1 MEEQLKKM
9 AIRIQ
14 LRRDTAANWVSS
26 NPVLRAGEFGI
37 ETDTLKFKI
46 GNGSST
52 WTQIVNYANVTPSS
66 LGNSLSSYILSSSL
80 GQNNGPS
87 KLNSDGKLEIPE
99 DSIILWN
106 DDDYTFKTTITAVQ
120 PTANRVITIPD
131 ATTTL
136 VGTDTTQTLTN
147 KTLTSPNISSI
158 VNTGTLTLPTTTGTV
173 ALTSNLTSFITA
185 SSADTLTNKT
195 LTSPIV
201 SGLTISDGSI
211 VIEGAT
217 NDDHET
223 TLAFTNPTADRTI
236 TFQNATGTVAFL
248 SDISASTQGSVTE
261 TAIQTLTNKTIS
273 LGSNTVTGTL
283 ANFNTALTDADFV
296 SLAGAET
303 LTNKTLTSPT
313 ITSPTGIVKADVG
326 LSNVDNTSD
335 ANKPVSTA
343 AQSALDLK
351 ANLASP
357 TLTGTPVAPT
367 AAAATNTTQIATTAF
382 VKTAVDNLVASA
394 PGTLDTLNE
403 LATALGND
411 ANFSTTITNS
421 LSLKAPIASPTF
433 TGTVSGITKT
443 MVGLNNVDNT
453 SDDNKPVSTATQL
466 ELNLKAPLASPTFTG
481 TVSGISKSMVGL
493 GNVDNTS
500 DSSKPISTAT
510 QTALDLKAN
519 IASPTFTGTVS
530 GITATMVGLGNVN
543 NTSDANKPVSTAT
556 QTALDFKLD
565 TADPAVDYYVTNSGY
580 GAYLVNGVSNGTIYF
595 ERGKKYRIHVNAS
608 GHPFWIQTV
617 SGGYSSANVYTTGI
631 TGSGTQSGHIIVE
644 LPQSAP
650 QLYYA
655 CQYHSSMAGSI
666 VTGTSVGSQLE
677 TKATFVSPINIVAG
691 TTYTLVANDHKET
704 VLCTSAAAVTVTIPP
719 QSSVP
724 WPAGSIVTIIQGGT
738 GQVTVAA
745 GSGVTLHTQGNSN
758 ARKTRYQH
766 QIASLYRTSENTW
779 MITGDLVI
787 P

>member
-1 MEEQLKKM
+1 MSKKFKVPLNLVGL
-9 AIRIQ
+9 AN
-14 LRRDTAANWVSS
+14 DPGSAANGDLYFNTSTNKVRYYTQNAWQDLGAAVGGAAAEVSTTIPATETEGKFWYDNDDAKLYVYDGTYWVQVSLGPVGPVGPGVPEGGTTGQVLIKSS
-26 NPVLRAGEFGI
+26 NNDYATSWSTIEGGSGGGAGSVT
-37 ETDTLKFKI
+37 ET
-46 GNGSST
+46 G
-52 WTQIVNYANVTPSS
+52 
-66 LGNSLSSYILSSSL
+66 
-80 GQNNGPS
+80 
-87 KLNSDGKLEIPE
+87 
-99 DSIILWN
+99 
-106 DDDYTFKTTITAVQ
+106 
-120 PTANRVITIPD
+120 
-131 ATTTL
+131 
-136 VGTDTTQTLTN
+136 TQTLTN
-147 KTLTSPNISSI
+147 KTI
-158 VNTGTLTLPTTTGTV
+158 
-173 ALTSNLTSFITA
+173 A
-185 SSADTLTNKT
+185 
-195 LTSPIV
+195 
-201 SGLTISDGSI
+201 
-211 VIEGAT
+211 
-217 NDDHET
+217 
-223 TLAFTNPTADRTI
+223 
-236 TFQNATGTVAFL
+236 
-248 SDISASTQGSVTE
+248 
-261 TAIQTLTNKTIS
+261 
-273 LGSNTVTGTL
+273 LGSNTITGTL

-296 SLAGAET
+296 SLTGSET

-313 ITSPTGIVKADVG
+313 
-326 LSNVDNTSD
+326 
-335 ANKPVSTA
+335 
-343 AQSALDLK
+343 
-351 ANLASP
+351 
-357 TLTGTPVAPT
+357 LTGTPIAPT

-565 TADPAVDYYVTNSGY
+565 TADPAVDYYVTNSGS

-644 LPQSAP
+644 LPQNAP